1 MLQPLRSANRYNVKS
16 VNMVGGGIFGNWE
29 YKIDYD
35 KLGVDYHG
43 YDIVDDEV
51 ERNKK
56 EFPNYNF
63 SQLDMITDV
72 CRKADLIICREVI
85 QHLSSNQVINS
96 IENFKKSGSKYLLIN
111 NWNMKFNYEIFPN
124 DFIRGYSFYNPKN
137 LLLYPYN
144 MKPPFDS
151 FVEKNTG
158 TKWTHLSPLYDLGR
172 EVEDITIDDPVQWMA
187 LFSLQ

>member
-1 MLQPLRSANRYNVKS
+1 MKSILVTGGTSFIGKHVIAQLLEKEYNVKS

-96 IENFKKSGSKYLLIN
+96 IENSHNTKSVEIN
-111 NWNMKFNYEIFPN
+111 DNIN
-124 DFIRGYSFYNPKN
+124 DNINDISPIN
-137 LLLYPYN
+137 
-144 MKPPFDS
+144 DS
-151 FVEKNTG
+151 SEEG
-158 TKWTHLSPLYDLGR
+158 
-172 EVEDITIDDPVQWMA
+172 I
-187 LFSLQ
+187 